1 MSQKLGRI
9 CIIDDDKIYVNL
21 VSKIIKMRA
30 LSDEILIFK
39 NGKEAIEFF
48 IQALPGNQ
56 KEIFPDVILLDLNM
70 PIMDGW
76 EFLQEFQKIKDQIV
90 ESYSLYVVSSS
101 IDSRDVDRAKAIDFV
116 RDYLTK
122 PIKIKDFERILSN

>member
-1 MSQKLGRI
+1 MSQKLEKI

-21 VSKIIKMRA
+21 ITKIIRMRK
-30 LSDEILIFK
+30 LSEDILIFK

-48 IQALPGNQ
+48 VNALERNKQ
-56 KEIFPDVILLDLNM
+56 EMIPDVILLDLNM

-76 EFLQEFQKIKDQIV
+76 EFLQEFHKIKDQIQ
-90 ESYSLYVVSSS
+90 ERYNLYVVSSS

-122 PIKIKDFERILSN
+122 PIKIQDFEKLLSN